1 MNLEVMKNENIVLNN
16 DLLNDKMVEWM
27 RYVNLTFI
35 IILLFFFYL

>member
-16 DLLNDKMVEWM
+16 DLLNDEMVEWM